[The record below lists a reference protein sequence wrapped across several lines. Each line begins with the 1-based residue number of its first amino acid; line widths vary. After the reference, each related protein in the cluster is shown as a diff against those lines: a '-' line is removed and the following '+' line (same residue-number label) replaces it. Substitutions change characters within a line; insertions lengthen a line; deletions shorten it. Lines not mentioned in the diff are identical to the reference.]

1 MLWYKDE
8 RLGERERDSESR
20 SIYSLGKNHFR
31 KRVYFFLLGQKPLC
45 NSDEQN
51 DTIISESRCLII
63 ISHSIDKRHYFL
75 IAYDKYDASSFN

>member
-1 MLWYKDE
+1 MKD
-8 RLGERERDSESR
+8 RGRESGTVRADR
-20 SIYSLGKNHFR
+20 YTHWVRIIFANVFI
-31 KRVYFFLLGQKPLC
+31 FFLLGQKPLC